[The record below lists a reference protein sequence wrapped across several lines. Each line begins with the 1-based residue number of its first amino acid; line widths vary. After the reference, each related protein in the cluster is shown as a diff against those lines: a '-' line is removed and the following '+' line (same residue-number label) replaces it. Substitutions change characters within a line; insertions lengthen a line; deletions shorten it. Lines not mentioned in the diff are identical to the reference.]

1 MNKEWE
7 IKFLAVLG
15 RESEQEEKEFLKLL
29 DQTKDNLNLEV
40 MRVLM
45 RSFTN
50 KPDYGTQERV
60 INVMSNGEDELV
72 IQAILEELPR
82 LVVEAPEWAE
92 ALIGPEVDNR
102 PTVLSKVALKMP
114 IEIRRALMEL
124 LKSKDFQ
131 DFYPSANKVT
141 LSL

>member
-29 DQTKDNLNLEV
+29 DQAKDNLNLEV